1 MSNYAG
7 LNMLFGD
14 TGLNEFN
21 RKHAACLK
29 NDERINKINLY
40 NFSIF
45 LDVTE
50 INCTRVRD
58 S

>member
-7 LNMLFGD
+7 LNTLFGD
-14 TGLNEFN
+14 TGLNEF
-21 RKHAACLK
+21 KHAARLK